1 MKNIAPLL
9 IAIGLVF
16 GPGYYYFCEY
26 LSGQTAET
34 HAITER
40 GKRWEL
46 PDGAIL
52 RLRSG
57 LAYKPV
63 ALELNPE
70 MNRYRLRLTF
80 DVMRRD
86 DIPGGIHNSYQLSL
100 LQGDLT
106 ILERSIEISG
116 SGEVTRTL
124 DPFDIFYPG
133 SYVLLLEEVGTP
145 PLGVTGVKFEL
156 LNRAEKPRMWL
167 AWSGLV
173 MLGFGAIVLFRD
185 MLRKSLK
192 R

>member
-1 MKNIAPLL
+1 MKNVVPLL
-9 IAIGLVF
+9 IALGLVL
-16 GPGYYYFCEY
+16 GPGYYYFCES

-34 HAITER
+34 HAMTER

-63 ALELNPE
+63 TLELTPD
-70 MNRYRLRLTF
+70 MNLHRLRLTF

-86 DIPGGIHNSYQLSL
+86 DVPAGIHNSYQVSL

-106 ILERSIEISG
+106 VFERSIEIAG
-116 SGEVTRTL
+116 SGEVAKTL
-124 DPFDIFYPG
+124 DPFDVLYPG
-133 SYVLLLEEVGTP
+133 SYVLLLEEIGTP
-145 PLGVTGVKFEL
+145 SLEVTGVKFDL
-156 LNRAEKPRMWL
+156 ITGAEKTRMWL

-173 MLGFGAIVLFRD
+173 MLGFGSILL
-185 MLRKSLK
+185 LRELLQKSPK